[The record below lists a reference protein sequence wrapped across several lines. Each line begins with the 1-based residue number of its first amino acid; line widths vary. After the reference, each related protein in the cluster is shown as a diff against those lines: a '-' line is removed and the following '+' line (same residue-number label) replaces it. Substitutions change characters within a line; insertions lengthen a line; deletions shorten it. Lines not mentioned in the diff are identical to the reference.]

1 MDPLA
6 GFAIVVAA
14 GIGLLAML
22 WILLRKRR
30 EAANRESP
38 FAMSTEG
45 MKVCPSCGRP
55 NLWTDSTCLHCGHRL
70 PG

>member
-22 WILLRKRR
+22 WIVLRQRR
-30 EAANRESP
+30 QTATRESP

-55 NLWTDSTCLHCGHRL
+55 NLWTDSTCLHCGRRL

>member
-6 GFAIVVAA
+6 AFAIIAAA

-22 WILLRKRR
+22 WIVLRQRR
-30 EAANRESP
+30 QAAARESP

-55 NLWTDSTCLHCGHRL
+55 NLWTDSTCLHCGRRL

>member
-1 MDPLA
+1 MDQLA

-22 WILLRKRR
+22 WIVLRQRR
-30 EAANRESP
+30 QAAARENP

-45 MKVCPSCGRP
+45 MKICPSCGRP
-55 NLWTDSTCLHCGHRL
+55 NLWTDSTCLHCGRRL